1 MPDKIKLSVVTL
13 TKNSSE
19 IIEDCLKSV
28 SGWVEEIV
36 IVDDNSRDNTLE
48 IVRKYTDWI
57 FVKKW
62 EKEGAHRNFAYARA
76 KCDYILS
83 LDSDER
89 VTPELKQEIINL
101 FKEGPKYNG
110 YNIPHRNFIGSH
122 WIKYGG
128 WYPNAKLK
136 LFRKDQFKY
145 EEEAE
150 YHPRA
155 FLEGKTFTL
164 KSDIIHYAY
173 RNFENLFSKLNHQTN
188 FEARKWVRDR
198 RKMNFGICMN
208 KIISRFIKFYF
219 VKKGYKEG
227 FIGFMMALASG
238 LYQLMTYAKYWEYK
252 KNEACPAGTAGP
264 AVGGVPRTGR

>member
-1 MPDKIKLSVVTL
+1 MKINLSVVVL
-13 TKNSSE
+13 TKNSQE
-19 IIEDCLKSV
+19 VIEDCLRSV
-28 SGWVEEIV
+28 YDWAGEIIV
-36 IVDDNSRDNTLE
+36 VDDMSVDKTLE
-48 IVRKYTDWI
+48 IAKKFTDKI
-57 FVKKW
+57 YVKKW
-62 EKEGAHRNFAYARA
+62 IKEGAHRNYAYSLA
-76 KCDYILS
+76 KNDYILS

-89 VTPELKQEIINL
+89 VTPELKEEIIKIFEAKPAYL
-101 FKEGPKYNG
+101 G

-136 LFRKDQFKY
+136 MFAKAKFKY

-173 RNFENLFSKLNHQTN
+173 RDFQNLFSKLNHQTD
-188 FEARKWVRDR
+188 FEARKWIRDK
-198 RKMNFGICMN
+198 RKMNFRICLLKMY
-208 KIISRFIKFYF
+208 SRFFKFYI

-227 FIGFMMALASG
+227 FIGFMMALASAQ
-238 LYQLMTYAKYWEYK
+238 YQLMTYAKYWEM
-252 KNEACPAGTAGP
+252 KNSRELCPVIDAT
-264 AVGGVPRTGR
+264 